1 MPFAVTQMD
10 LEIIILSEISQ
21 TEKDKYYITYMWNLK
36 NNTGSSLVAEWLGF
50 WAFTAVAWVQ
60 SLVGELRSH
69 KSCGVAKKK
78 IGTNELIY
86 KTEIE
91 SQM

>member
-60 SLVGELRSH
+60 SLVGELRSR
-69 KSCGVAKKK
+69 KPNKF
-78 IGTNELIY
+78 IY
-86 KTEIE
+86 KTETE
-91 SQM
+91 GLPWWRSG